1 MCVCQLQC
9 GIEIVNGLFWERAV
23 KTCINNLE
31 NLERTQKVVESVTS
45 TSQCLVEASSSP
57 VWLFKK
63 HCECHCHLCRQRK
76 FRWLIH
82 HSGECRQTKR
92 TGDGVIFNIYYI
104 FSYKSW
110 REPKTMLLA
119 RDANMRRVTK
129 YRDIIAVLASS
140 QLADK
145 WMRFTNHLK
154 YWQCRQQ
161 QDKGLK
167 GCISMFRL
175 SQLHIFWND

>member
-1 MCVCQLQC
+1 MWNRDHQWTVL
-9 GIEIVNGLFWERAV
+9 G
-23 KTCINNLE
+23 K
-31 NLERTQKVVESVTS
+31 S
-45 TSQCLVEASSSP
+45 
-57 VWLFKK
+57 
-63 HCECHCHLCRQRK
+63 CEDMHKQFRK
-76 FRWLIH
+76 FRKN
-82 HSGECRQTKR
+82 SESCGECNIHITVPNLLLCGCLRSTVNVIATCVGRKNSNDLFTTLESADRQREQET
-92 TGDGVIFNIYYI
+92 DIFNIYCI
-104 FSYKSW
+104 FYYKSW

-129 YRDIIAVLASS
+129 YCDIIAVLASS
-140 QLADK
+140 PLADK

-154 YWQCRQQ
+154 YWQCGQQ